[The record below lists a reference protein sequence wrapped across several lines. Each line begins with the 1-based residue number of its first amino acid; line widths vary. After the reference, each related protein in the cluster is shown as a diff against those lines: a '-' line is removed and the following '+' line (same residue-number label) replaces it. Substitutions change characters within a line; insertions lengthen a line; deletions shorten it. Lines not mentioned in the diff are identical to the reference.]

1 MHNRGRMSKVASA
14 VREIE
19 SLDDQARRHT
29 LVNDIHPAV
38 KLFVTV
44 VYLILVVSWNR
55 YQMVGILGMAIYPF
69 VMFELTGLSFSQALS
84 RLRIVLPLVCVV
96 GIFNPFFDREI
107 VATLFG
113 IQVSG
118 GVLSMVTLMLKG
130 VLTVLASYLLIATTT
145 VDKICYGMRCFH
157 IPKIIVTEFMLI
169 CRYISVLGREAD
181 RLMQSYHLRAPGQKG
196 IHYRAWGSVI
206 GQLLLRSMD
215 RAEVVYQSML
225 LRGFRDEFRMAGET
239 KLVRNDYIYLLG
251 FTVILVVLR
260 TVPVFEIIG
269 GLFG

>member
-1 MHNRGRMSKVASA
+1 MSKVNSA

-29 LVNDIHPAV
+29 LVNDIHPAI

-44 VYLILVVSWNR
+44 LYLVLVVSWSR
-55 YQMVGILGMAIYPF
+55 YQLVGILGMAIYPF
-69 VMFELTGLSFSQALS
+69 VLFEITGLSFSQALR
-84 RLRIVLPLVCVV
+84 RLRIVLPLVCIV
-96 GIFNPFFDREI
+96 GIFNPLFDRQI

-113 IQVSG
+113 MQISG
-118 GVLSMVTLMLKG
+118 GVLSMITLMLKG
-130 VLTVLASYLLIATTT
+130 VLTVLGSYLLIATTT
-145 VDKICYGMRCFH
+145 VDRICYGMRCFH

-181 RLMQSYHLRAPGQKG
+181 RLMQSYHMRAPGQKG
-196 IHYRAWGSVI
+196 IHYRAWGPVI

-215 RAEVVYQSML
+215 RAEIVYQSML
-225 LRGFRDEFRMAGET
+225 LRGFNDNFSIGGVA
-239 KLVRNDYIYLLG
+239 KLRSTDWKYLAG
-251 FTVILVVLR
+251 FTVMLAVLR
-260 TVPVFEIIG
+260 FIPVFEIIG